1 MYTTIITLYKQGNSQ
16 RNIAKLTRI
25 DRKTVRKIINRY
37 VESGTEYPAPYER
50 SSALDSWHEQIIEL
64 LEKNLSY
71 IRIFEELKIQG
82 YTKSYGSL
90 TRYIKKYKIQNNSCI
105 RFHTLAGEEAQV
117 DFGDIGLQY
126 NAQGRRVKAYVFNMR
141 LSYSRLDYY
150 EVVFDQSCK
159 TWIQCHINAFNYFAG
174 SPKVVNHPALQMQ
187 GLRLWHQC
195 LSYS

>member
-1 MYTTIITLYKQGNSQ
+1 MIRINMYTTIITLYKQGNSQ

-37 VESGTEYPAPYER
+37 VESGTESPAPYER
-50 SSALDSWHEQIIEL
+50 SSALDSWHEQVIEL

-126 NAQGRRVKAYVFNMR
+126 NAQGRRVKAYV
-141 LSYSRLDYY
+141 LIC
-150 EVVFDQSCK
+150 V
-159 TWIQCHINAFNYFAG
+159 
-174 SPKVVNHPALQMQ
+174 
-187 GLRLWHQC
+187 
-195 LSYS
+195 